1 MSTVGL
7 TKAMREALENP
18 GREGTAYKRAVAAGF
33 LVTGKVFYEGFGW
46 GEGLKLTPRGHAA
59 LAAPRMTK
67 AELCSLEGVEINGI
81 CFAKAG
87 LNKGWIERDSDYSP
101 WRLTPA
107 GRTALNNVRA
117 AMGSPDW
124 KEGL

>member
-7 TKAMREALENP
+7 TKAQERALLQIRDGRHEAVSYKMRAELSKLGLVYFTGLEP
-18 GREGTAYKRAVAAGF
+18 ITSA
-33 LVTGKVFYEGFGW
+33 
-46 GEGLKLTPRGHAA
+46 RGHAA

-81 CFAKAG
+81 CFARAG
-87 LNKGWIERDSDYSP
+87 EDRGWIERDNDHSP
-101 WRLTPA
+101 WRLTSA

-124 KEGL
+124 KENV